1 MQQLNLFGTPI
12 GMDDSY
18 RGKNRSAKK
27 EFVNELVEIMDMM
40 DEDIQNF
47 EMPKRFIYFD
57 PNSEDN
63 GDNDDPQENS
73 QLTAIKYEDSH
84 KLRASIILDVYEQQ
98 LKGIDPKKLIKPED
112 QQRYERVKNLLSYL
126 KNVKII
132 DAPVLLKIYNLY
144 RCSL

>member
-1 MQQLNLFGTPI
+1 
-12 GMDDSY
+12 
-18 RGKNRSAKK
+18 
-27 EFVNELVEIMDMM
+27 
-40 DEDIQNF
+40 
-47 EMPKRFIYFD
+47 MPKRFIYFD